1 MLHRM
6 ALRVLPS
13 LALAVTE
20 ESVRKRKRLVML
32 APGLAAFVIYR
43 LTKQILPLSD
53 AVTLLAVSGLVSAA
67 TAVWAYRMGRQVPLV
82 HVWREDG
89 MRRLAWLIGW
99 IGFVYGV
106 QLSLMVLAL
115 LKILV
120 NYDFL
125 QHPDGPAMMT
135 IIIACTSVA
144 RDAFE
149 IGHVRLLQRQGEP
162 IVTFPDG
169 ASFRDTVGARA
180 GQMTRWALLPA
191 VGCAVMAVALGTV
204 HNLAA
209 TGLAQ
214 LILVTL
220 CAGSLSVWAYLA
232 GEQRPGG
239 WHALMNRA
247 GWMELFR
254 YWWWPGLAF
263 AATYYLS
270 WAGLMF
276 FVVEADVSGSVVR
289 GAIAGAVAGMMAG
302 YCYYLGHRRHVENQ
316 LRQIVPP
323 SLLRCPFVMGILSK
337 QSAFGQGGTPPEAMA
352 TIVTSGPSPTVVTGK
367 HS

>member
-1 MLHRM
+1 M

-13 LALAVTE
+13 LALAVTAE
-20 ESVRKRKRLVML
+20 PVRRRKRIVML
-32 APGLAAFVIYR
+32 VPGLVAFAIYR
-43 LTKQILPLSD
+43 LAKSVVPLSD
-53 AVTLLAVSGLVSAA
+53 AVTLLAVSGLVSAV
-67 TAVWAYRMGRQVPLV
+67 TAFWAYRRGRQASLAQ
-82 HVWREDG
+82 VWREDG
-89 MRRLAWLIGW
+89 LRRVAWLIGW

-120 NYDFL
+120 QYDFL
-125 QHPDGPAMMT
+125 QHPDGPAMMA

-162 IVTFPDG
+162 VMTFPDG
-169 ASFRDTVGARA
+169 ASLRDAVGAQP
-180 GQMTRWALLPA
+180 GQLARWALLPA
-191 VGCAVMAVALGTV
+191 VGGAAWAVALGGI
-204 HNLAA
+204 HDLAA
-209 TGLAQ
+209 TALAQ

-220 CAGSLSVWAYLA
+220 FAGSLAVWAHSA
-232 GEQRPGG
+232 GEQRSGG
-239 WHALMNRA
+239 WTAVVSGA
-247 GWMELFR
+247 GWLEVFR

-270 WAGLMF
+270 WAGL
-276 FVVEADVSGSVVR
+276 VLLVAQADVSGSLMR
-289 GAIAGAVAGMMAG
+289 GAIAGAVAGMMTA

-316 LRQIVPP
+316 LQQIVPP

-337 QSAFGQGGTPPEAMA
+337 QSNLGQGGPPPDAIS
-352 TIVTSGPSPTVVTGK
+352 TIASPTVAAGK
-367 HS
+367 QS

>member
-13 LALAVTE
+13 LTLAVTAE
-20 ESVRKRKRLVML
+20 PVRKRKRLVML
-32 APGLAAFVIYR
+32 APGLVAFVIYR
-43 LTKQILPLSD
+43 LAKQIVPLSD
-53 AVTLLAVSGLVSAA
+53 AVTLLTVSGLVSAA
-67 TAVWAYRMGRQVPLV
+67 TAAWAYRMGRRAPLAQA
-82 HVWREDG
+82 WREDG
-89 MRRLAWLIGW
+89 LHRVAWLVGW

-115 LKILV
+115 LKLLAG
-120 NYDFL
+120 YDFL
-125 QHPDGPAMMT
+125 QHPDGPAMMA
-135 IIIACTSVA
+135 ILIACTSVA

-162 IVTFPDG
+162 VVTFPDG
-169 ASFRDTVGARA
+169 AGFRNTVGART
-180 GQMTRWALLPA
+180 GTILRWALFPA
-191 VGCAVMAVALGTV
+191 LGCAAMAVALGTV
-204 HNLAA
+204 QDLAA

-214 LILVTL
+214 LVLVTL
-220 CAGSLSVWAYLA
+220 CAGSLAVWAYLS

-239 WHALMNRA
+239 WRA
-247 GWMELFR
+247 MMSTAGRMELFR

-270 WAGLMF
+270 WAGLVF
-276 FVVEADVSGSVVR
+276 FVVQADVSGSLMR
-289 GAIAGAVAGMMAG
+289 GAIAGAVAGMMTV
-302 YCYYLGHRRHVENQ
+302 YCYYLGNRRQVENQ

-337 QSAFGQGGTPPEAMA
+337 QTTLGQGGPPPEAMS
-352 TIVTSGPSPTVVTGK
+352 TMPSPPVIAGK
-367 HS
+367 HN

>member
-20 ESVRKRKRLVML
+20 ESVRKRKRIVMFV
-32 APGLAAFVIYR
+32 PGLVAFAIYR
-43 LTKQILPLSD
+43 LTRQILPLSD
-53 AVTLLAVSGLVSAA
+53 AVTLLTVSGLVSAS
-67 TAVWAYRMGRQVPLV
+67 TAAWSYWMGRKASPA
-82 HVWREDG
+82 HIWREDG
-89 MRRLAWLIGW
+89 ARRLAWMVGW
-99 IGFVYGV
+99 IGFAYGV

-120 NYDFL
+120 GYDFL
-125 QHPDGPAMMT
+125 QHPDGPAMMA

-162 IVTFPDG
+162 VVTFPDG
-169 ASFRDTVGARA
+169 ASLRNAVGAQPELLA
-180 GQMTRWALLPA
+180 RWALLPA
-191 VGCAVMAVALGTV
+191 IGAAALAVALGGI
-204 HNLAA
+204 HDLAA
-209 TGLAQ
+209 TALAQ
-214 LILVTL
+214 FILVTL
-220 CAGSLSVWAYLA
+220 FAGSLAVWAYVT

-239 WHALMNRA
+239 WTALMSTA
-247 GWMELFR
+247 GWMEVFR

-270 WAGLMF
+270 WAGLVL
-276 FVVEADVSGSVVR
+276 FVAQGDVSGSLMR
-289 GAIAGAVAGMMAG
+289 GTIAGLVAGMMAA

-316 LRQIVPP
+316 IRQVVPP

-337 QSAFGQGGTPPEAMA
+337 HTPFGQGGQPPETITTMA
-352 TIVTSGPSPTVVTGK
+352 SPTMAAGK
-367 HS
+367 QGWVDR

>member
-13 LALAVTE
+13 LALAVTAE
-20 ESVRKRKRLVML
+20 PVRKRKRLVML
-32 APGLAAFVIYR
+32 VPGLVAFAIYR
-43 LTKQILPLSD
+43 LAKQVLPLSD
-53 AVTLLAVSGLVSAA
+53 AVTLLVVSGLVSAA
-67 TAVWAYRMGRQVPLV
+67 TAAWAYRMGRRVSLA

-89 MRRLAWLIGW
+89 LRRLLWLIGW
-99 IGFVYGV
+99 IGFAYGV

-125 QHPDGPAMMT
+125 QHPDGPAMMA

-149 IGHVRLLQRQGEP
+149 IGHIRLLQRQGEP
-162 IVTFPDG
+162 VVTFPDG
-169 ASFRDTVGARA
+169 ARFREAVVAQT
-180 GQMTRWALLPA
+180 GQMARWALFPA
-191 VGCAVMAVALGTV
+191 AGCAVAAVGLG
-204 HNLAA
+204 AA
-209 TGLAQ
+209 HDVATTGLAQ

-220 CAGSLSVWAYLA
+220 CAGSVSVWAYLS

-239 WHALMNRA
+239 WGAMMSGA
-247 GWMELFR
+247 GWSELFR

-276 FVVEADVSGSVVR
+276 FVLHTDVSGSVVR
-289 GAIAGAVAGMMAG
+289 GALAGVVAAMMAV
-302 YCYYLGHRRHVENQ
+302 YCYYLGQRRHVENQ

-337 QSAFGQGGTPPEAMA
+337 QPAIGQGGPPPEALA
-352 TIVTSGPSPTVVTGK
+352 AISSPTSIAGK

>member
-20 ESVRKRKRLVML
+20 ESVRKRKRLVMFV
-32 APGLAAFVIYR
+32 PGLVAFVIYR
-43 LTKQILPLSD
+43 LAKQALPLAD
-53 AVTLLAVSGLVSAA
+53 ALTLLVLSGMVSAA
-67 TAVWAYRMGRQVPLV
+67 TAAWSYRMGRQVSLGLL
-82 HVWREDG
+82 WREDG
-89 MRRLAWLIGW
+89 LRQLAWLVGW

-125 QHPDGPAMMT
+125 QHPDGPAMMA

-149 IGHVRLLQRQGEP
+149 IGHVRWLQRQGEP
-162 IVTFPDG
+162 VVTFPDG
-169 ASFRDTVGARA
+169 AGFRDTVVSSPVRLVLWGGLTAA
-180 GQMTRWALLPA
+180 
-191 VGCAVMAVALGTV
+191 GCAVAAVGLGAV
-204 HNLAA
+204 HHLAT

-220 CAGSLSVWAYLA
+220 CAGSLALWAYLD

-239 WHALMNRA
+239 WSAMMNRS
-247 GWMELFR
+247 GWIELFR

-270 WAGLMF
+270 WAGLLI
-276 FVVEADVSGSVVR
+276 FVLRADVGGDLAR
-289 GAIAGAVAGMMAG
+289 GAIAGGVAGMMAV
-302 YCYYLGHRRHVENQ
+302 YCLYLGHRRHVENQ
-316 LRQIVPP
+316 LQQIVPP

-337 QSAFGQGGTPPEAMA
+337 QPTLRQGGAPPEAMA
-352 TIVTSGPSPTVVTGK
+352 SMASPTVVAGK
-367 HS
+367 QS

>member
-20 ESVRKRKRLVML
+20 ESVRTRKRLVML
-32 APGLAAFVIYR
+32 VPGLVAFGIYR
-43 LTKQILPLSD
+43 LAKLVLPLSD
-53 AVTLLAVSGLVSAA
+53 AVALLAVSGLVSAA
-67 TAVWAYRMGRQVPLV
+67 TAAWSYRMARQVSCGQL
-82 HVWREDG
+82 WREDG
-89 MRRLAWLIGW
+89 LRRLAWLTGW
-99 IGFVYGV
+99 IGFAYGV

-125 QHPDGPAMMT
+125 LHPDGPAMMA

-149 IGHVRLLQRQGEP
+149 IGHVRRLQRQGEP
-162 IVTFPDG
+162 VVTFPDG
-169 ASFRDTVGARA
+169 ASFRDAIASHPIRLVTWGV
-180 GQMTRWALLPA
+180 LPA
-191 VGCAVMAVALGTV
+191 AGCAAAAIGLGAM
-204 HNLAA
+204 HSLAA

-214 LILVTL
+214 LMLVTL
-220 CAGSLSVWAYLA
+220 CAGSLAVWAYLA

-239 WHALMNRA
+239 WKAFMGPG

-270 WAGLMF
+270 WAGLVF
-276 FVVEADVSGSVVR
+276 FVLHTDVSGTLAR
-289 GAIAGAVAGMMAG
+289 GAIAGGVAGMMTA
-302 YCYYLGHRRHVENQ
+302 YCHYLGHRRQVENQ
-316 LRQIVPP
+316 LRQMVPP

-337 QSAFGQGGTPPEAMA
+337 QKTLGHGGPPPEAMA
-352 TIVTSGPSPTVVTGK
+352 GMPPPTVTAGK
-367 HS
+367 QS

>member
-13 LALAVTE
+13 LALGVTTE
-20 ESVRKRKRLVML
+20 PVRRRKRIVML
-32 APGLAAFVIYR
+32 IPGLAAFAVYR
-43 LTKQILPLSD
+43 VAKSVVPLSD
-53 AVTLLAVSGLVSAA
+53 AVTLLAVSGLVSAV
-67 TAVWAYRMGRQVPLV
+67 TAFWAYRRGRQASLAQ
-82 HVWREDG
+82 VWREDG
-89 MRRLAWLIGW
+89 LRRVAWLIVW
-99 IGFVYGV
+99 IGFAYGV

-120 NYDFL
+120 QYDFL
-125 QHPDGPAMMT
+125 QHPDGPAMMA
-135 IIIACTSVA
+135 IIIAGTSVA

-162 IVTFPDG
+162 VVTFPDG
-169 ASFRDTVGARA
+169 ASLRDAVSAEPGRLV
-180 GQMTRWALLPA
+180 RWALFPA
-191 VGCAVMAVALGTV
+191 IGGAALAVALGGL
-204 HNLAA
+204 HDLAA
-209 TGLAQ
+209 TALAQ

-220 CAGSLSVWAYLA
+220 LAGSLAVWAHAA
-232 GEQRPGG
+232 GERRPGG
-239 WHALMNRA
+239 WSAVMSGA
-247 GWMELFR
+247 GWTEVFR

-270 WAGLMF
+270 WAGLLF
-276 FVVEADVSGSVVR
+276 FVVQADVSGSLTR
-289 GAIAGAVAGMMAG
+289 GAIAGAVAGMMAT

-337 QSAFGQGGTPPEAMA
+337 QPTLGQGGPPPDAMA
-352 TIVTSGPSPTVVTGK
+352 TMAPPTVAAGK
-367 HS
+367 QG